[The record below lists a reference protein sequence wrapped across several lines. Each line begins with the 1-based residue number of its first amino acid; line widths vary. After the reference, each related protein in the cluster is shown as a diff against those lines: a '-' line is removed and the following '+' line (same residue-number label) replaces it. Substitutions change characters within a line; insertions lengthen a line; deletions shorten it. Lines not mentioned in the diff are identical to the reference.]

1 VCDGSE
7 DQPLERLIKILFAAA
22 GLVGLAIGLVLFF
35 LPGDAGVGS
44 AAPPAPSA
52 GDQWWPWPLR
62 TELITR
68 YIGAF
73 VIGMSAA
80 LVWAAT
86 QRTWGQI
93 RVLIL
98 LGLIAHSFVVVALLL
113 HTESFESGDAATWLL
128 FVLYPASVVAGAIIF
143 ARYEW
148 LFPGRDRRAAP
159 LE

>member
-1 VCDGSE
+1 MASE
-7 DQPLERLIKILFAAA
+7 QPLERLIKILFAAA
-22 GLVGLAIGLVLFF
+22 GIVGLVIGLLLFF
-35 LPGDAGVGS
+35 VPGDAGVGS
-44 AAPPAPSA
+44 APPTEPPA

-80 LVWAAT
+80 LIWAAT
-86 QRTWGQI
+86 QRTWGQVRI
-93 RVLIL
+93 LIL
-98 LGLIAHSFVVVALLL
+98 VGLIAHSFVVVALLL
-113 HTESFESGDAATWLL
+113 HTESFDSGDWATWLL

-148 LFPGRDRRAAP
+148 LRPRPRTRAAP
-159 LE
+159 GK